1 MHAYHTG
8 SLVQAQGIY
17 IYTKWKANIIK
28 ATCMYEVVQSVPPA
42 VLVCTF
48 VYTQL
53 QCKAVTTFP
62 DSQDDKGSHHH
73 QESQETEED
82 VDIIKFLSCQD
93 ISLKARHWKLL
104 MVLEVTNNNIWGF
117 HPIWKINICALQLH
131 LPDLVVQGEEEGIF
145 FLQNH
150 TVTFK
155 SHYQSVTLL
164 KLHRLYFSLRDNKPA
179 LWFIDMMI

>member
-145 FLQNH
+145 FFAKPYSNFQITLSKCHIAQIA
-150 TVTFK
+150 
-155 SHYQSVTLL
+155 SSVF
-164 KLHRLYFSLRDNKPA
+164 FSSRQQTC
-179 LWFIDMMI
+179 FVVY